1 VSPKKPRGIDPEGDP
16 EADAE
21 GEPEAGADAEP
32 DGGPKI
38 SPDVGLCSACTFV
51 RRVESRRGS
60 VFYRCERSAEDPRY
74 PKYPPLPV
82 LTCPGFVVMDPAP
95 RP

>member
-1 VSPKKPRGIDPEGDP
+1 MSPRKPREIDPEAGA
-16 EADAE
+16 EA
-21 GEPEAGADAEP
+21 EPEAGADAEP